1 MKVFTKFDLR
11 QRYNNIQIKN
21 KDKWKMAFIT
31 PEESFELTIM
41 FFRLTNFPEIFQT
54 IMNKILW
61 NLINTGEVVSFIDDV
76 IVRTEKE
83 EEYDEV
89 VEEIVKRLAANDL
102 YVKSEKYKQKIKKVG
117 FLKVVTGLEGL
128 RQKKRK

>member
-1 MKVFTKFDLR
+1 MKVFTKFDPR
-11 QRYNNIQIKN
+11 QRYNNVQIK
-21 KDKWKMAFIT
+21 KEDKWKMAFIT
-31 PEESFELTIM
+31 PKESFKLTIM
-41 FFRLTNFPEIFQT
+41 FFRLTNFPAIFQT

-61 NLINTGEVVSFIDDV
+61 NLINTGEVVSFIDDI

-83 EEYDEV
+83 EEYDEAV
-89 VEEIVKRLAANDL
+89 KEIVKRLAENDL
-102 YVKSEKYKQKIKKVG
+102 YVKSEEYKQKIKKVG